1 MKTSILSAIAIVGL
15 AGGIASA
22 SPIFYGIDPSKTA
35 STLHGGD
42 RELTSLGFVS
52 NTTIWNGSN
61 FLNWRDGRL
70 VNNLGTHA
78 WNAAIARDMNSSGNA
93 KTGNPDRADAA
104 TAFAGEGGGTGTL
117 REVFG
122 PFAGYKNMS
131 YIIDGEDDG
140 AYTLDLYFQGSLLL
154 NSDASANTIE
164 LSILER
170 GGNSDLQ
177 IQGIFANGTLTAPI
191 TMLRGETG
199 ATGWTL
205 DTLEIGGAQSVKGVG
220 ISLDDSWDGLA
231 GFRFT
236 ATASMSGPD
245 IVAIGTAVPVPTP
258 SGLAVGILGGFFAT
272 RRSRKSP

>member
-1 MKTSILSAIAIVGL
+1 MRNVSLALLAVVGLCGGTSFASPTFYAVDASKTSSI
-15 AGGIASA
+15 
-22 SPIFYGIDPSKTA
+22 
-35 STLHGGD
+35 LHGGD

-70 VNNLGTHA
+70 TNNVGTYG

-104 TAFAGEGGGTGTL
+104 TPFAGEGAGTGTL

-122 PFAGYKNMS
+122 PFNGYKNMS
-131 YIIDGEDDG
+131 YIVDGEDDG
-140 AYTLDLYFQGSLLL
+140 AYTLDLYFQSGLLL
-154 NSDASANTIE
+154 NSDASANTVE

-170 GGNSDLQ
+170 GGNSDMQ
-177 IQGIFANGTLTAPI
+177 IQGIFANGTLTSPI
-191 TMLRGETG
+191 TMLRSATG
-199 ATGWTL
+199 SAGWTL
-205 DTLEIGGAQSVKGVG
+205 DTLEIAGAQSVNGVG

-236 ATASMSGPD
+236 ATASMNGPD
-245 IVAIGTAVPVPTP
+245 IVAVGTDFPVPSP
-258 SGLAVGILGGFFAT
+258 GGVILGCLGMLWT
-272 RRSRKSP
+272 PRRVRK